1 LKNKISSKIFY
12 LAEGITIYAL
22 MTFLYKETAVLN
34 TLIFPKVDGFL
45 SHLDQKIFG
54 FQPSLRFSETFDS
67 WYFSELFYFGYFCY
81 YLLPLVV
88 LGILYKFLPQKIEEF
103 GFILISSFLLY
114 YFIFIIIP
122 AEGPHVIW
130 DVKLTRVCSVILGLY
145 NIILA
150 ICFEKDLS
158 IFLFIVDLIL
168 YMLLDIGFLMVK
180 LKKDKKGK
188 VKNFQLGIC
197 SIFVILAMI
206 MACFNL
212 NEIYSSIMIL
222 SGMMMVI
229 STPFQKMKSLRENS
243 NNR

>member
-1 LKNKISSKIFY
+1 MELNRTMILLSGCFLMVWSTFKWKI
-12 LAEGITIYAL
+12 
-22 MTFLYKETAVLN
+22 
-34 TLIFPKVDGFL
+34 
-45 SHLDQKIFG
+45 
-54 FQPSLRFSETFDS
+54 
-67 WYFSELFYFGYFCY
+67 
-81 YLLPLVV
+81 
-88 LGILYKFLPQKIEEF
+88 
-103 GFILISSFLLY
+103 
-114 YFIFIIIP
+114 
-122 AEGPHVIW
+122 PHVIW

-150 ICFEKDLS
+150 IGFEKDLS

-197 SIFVILAMI
+197 SIFIILAMI

-229 STPFQKMKSLRENS
+229 STPFQEMKLLRENS

>member
-1 LKNKISSKIFY
+1 MELNRTMILLSGCFLIVWSTFKWKI
-12 LAEGITIYAL
+12 
-22 MTFLYKETAVLN
+22 
-34 TLIFPKVDGFL
+34 
-45 SHLDQKIFG
+45 
-54 FQPSLRFSETFDS
+54 
-67 WYFSELFYFGYFCY
+67 
-81 YLLPLVV
+81 
-88 LGILYKFLPQKIEEF
+88 
-103 GFILISSFLLY
+103 
-114 YFIFIIIP
+114 
-122 AEGPHVIW
+122 PHVIW
-130 DVKLTRVCSVILGLY
+130 DVKLIRVCLVILGLY

-229 STPFQKMKSLRENS
+229 STPFQEMKSLRENS

>member
-1 LKNKISSKIFY
+1 MELNRTMILLSGCFLMVWSTFKWKI
-12 LAEGITIYAL
+12 
-22 MTFLYKETAVLN
+22 
-34 TLIFPKVDGFL
+34 
-45 SHLDQKIFG
+45 
-54 FQPSLRFSETFDS
+54 
-67 WYFSELFYFGYFCY
+67 
-81 YLLPLVV
+81 
-88 LGILYKFLPQKIEEF
+88 
-103 GFILISSFLLY
+103 
-114 YFIFIIIP
+114 
-122 AEGPHVIW
+122 PHVIW

-150 ICFEKDLS
+150 IGFEKDLS

-229 STPFQKMKSLRENS
+229 STHFQEMKLLRENS

>member
-1 LKNKISSKIFY
+1 MELNRTMILLSGCFLIVWSTFKWKI
-12 LAEGITIYAL
+12 
-22 MTFLYKETAVLN
+22 
-34 TLIFPKVDGFL
+34 
-45 SHLDQKIFG
+45 
-54 FQPSLRFSETFDS
+54 
-67 WYFSELFYFGYFCY
+67 
-81 YLLPLVV
+81 
-88 LGILYKFLPQKIEEF
+88 
-103 GFILISSFLLY
+103 
-114 YFIFIIIP
+114 
-122 AEGPHVIW
+122 PHVIW

-180 LKKDKKGK
+180 LKKDKKRK

-229 STPFQKMKSLRENS
+229 STPFQEMKSLRENS

>member
-1 LKNKISSKIFY
+1 MELNRTMILLSGCFLIVWSTFKWKI
-12 LAEGITIYAL
+12 
-22 MTFLYKETAVLN
+22 
-34 TLIFPKVDGFL
+34 
-45 SHLDQKIFG
+45 
-54 FQPSLRFSETFDS
+54 
-67 WYFSELFYFGYFCY
+67 
-81 YLLPLVV
+81 
-88 LGILYKFLPQKIEEF
+88 
-103 GFILISSFLLY
+103 
-114 YFIFIIIP
+114 
-122 AEGPHVIW
+122 PHVIW

-158 IFLFIVDLIL
+158 IFLF
-168 YMLLDIGFLMVK
+168 MLLDIGFLMVK

-243 NNR
+243 NR

>member
-1 LKNKISSKIFY
+1 MELNRTMILLSGCFLIVWSTFKWKI
-12 LAEGITIYAL
+12 
-22 MTFLYKETAVLN
+22 
-34 TLIFPKVDGFL
+34 
-45 SHLDQKIFG
+45 
-54 FQPSLRFSETFDS
+54 
-67 WYFSELFYFGYFCY
+67 
-81 YLLPLVV
+81 
-88 LGILYKFLPQKIEEF
+88 
-103 GFILISSFLLY
+103 
-114 YFIFIIIP
+114 
-122 AEGPHVIW
+122 PHVIW

-197 SIFVILAMI
+197 SIFVIWAMI

-229 STPFQKMKSLRENS
+229 STPFQEMKSLRENS

>member
-1 LKNKISSKIFY
+1 MELNRTMILLSGCFLIVWSTFKWKI
-12 LAEGITIYAL
+12 
-22 MTFLYKETAVLN
+22 
-34 TLIFPKVDGFL
+34 
-45 SHLDQKIFG
+45 
-54 FQPSLRFSETFDS
+54 
-67 WYFSELFYFGYFCY
+67 
-81 YLLPLVV
+81 
-88 LGILYKFLPQKIEEF
+88 
-103 GFILISSFLLY
+103 
-114 YFIFIIIP
+114 
-122 AEGPHVIW
+122 PHVIW

-150 ICFEKDLS
+150 VCFEKDLS

-229 STPFQKMKSLRENS
+229 STPFQEMKSLRENS

>member
-1 LKNKISSKIFY
+1 MELNRTMILLSGCFLIVWSTFKWKI
-12 LAEGITIYAL
+12 
-22 MTFLYKETAVLN
+22 
-34 TLIFPKVDGFL
+34 
-45 SHLDQKIFG
+45 
-54 FQPSLRFSETFDS
+54 
-67 WYFSELFYFGYFCY
+67 
-81 YLLPLVV
+81 
-88 LGILYKFLPQKIEEF
+88 
-103 GFILISSFLLY
+103 
-114 YFIFIIIP
+114 
-122 AEGPHVIW
+122 PHVIW
-130 DVKLTRVCSVILGLY
+130 NVKLTRVCSVILGLY

-188 VKNFQLGIC
+188 VKKFQIGIC

-229 STPFQKMKSLRENS
+229 STPFQEMKSLRENS
-243 NNR
+243 NNDSIF

>member
-1 LKNKISSKIFY
+1 MELNRTMILLSGCFLIVWSTFKWKI
-12 LAEGITIYAL
+12 
-22 MTFLYKETAVLN
+22 
-34 TLIFPKVDGFL
+34 
-45 SHLDQKIFG
+45 
-54 FQPSLRFSETFDS
+54 
-67 WYFSELFYFGYFCY
+67 
-81 YLLPLVV
+81 
-88 LGILYKFLPQKIEEF
+88 
-103 GFILISSFLLY
+103 
-114 YFIFIIIP
+114 
-122 AEGPHVIW
+122 PHVIW

-158 IFLFIVDLIL
+158 IFLLIVDLIL

>member
-1 LKNKISSKIFY
+1 MELNRTMILLSGCFLIVWSTFKWKI
-12 LAEGITIYAL
+12 
-22 MTFLYKETAVLN
+22 
-34 TLIFPKVDGFL
+34 
-45 SHLDQKIFG
+45 
-54 FQPSLRFSETFDS
+54 
-67 WYFSELFYFGYFCY
+67 
-81 YLLPLVV
+81 
-88 LGILYKFLPQKIEEF
+88 
-103 GFILISSFLLY
+103 
-114 YFIFIIIP
+114 
-122 AEGPHVIW
+122 PHVIW

-212 NEIYSSIMIL
+212 NEIYFSIMIL

-243 NNR
+243 NRQQTYMGNCIQVGNR

>member
-1 LKNKISSKIFY
+1 MELNRTMILLSGCFLMVWSTFKWKI
-12 LAEGITIYAL
+12 
-22 MTFLYKETAVLN
+22 
-34 TLIFPKVDGFL
+34 
-45 SHLDQKIFG
+45 
-54 FQPSLRFSETFDS
+54 
-67 WYFSELFYFGYFCY
+67 
-81 YLLPLVV
+81 
-88 LGILYKFLPQKIEEF
+88 
-103 GFILISSFLLY
+103 
-114 YFIFIIIP
+114 
-122 AEGPHVIW
+122 PHVIW
-130 DVKLTRVCSVILGLY
+130 DVKLTRVCSVILVLY

-150 ICFEKDLS
+150 IGFEKDLS

-229 STPFQKMKSLRENS
+229 STPFQEMKSLRENS

>member
-1 LKNKISSKIFY
+1 MELNRTMILLSGCFLIVWSTFKWKI
-12 LAEGITIYAL
+12 
-22 MTFLYKETAVLN
+22 
-34 TLIFPKVDGFL
+34 
-45 SHLDQKIFG
+45 
-54 FQPSLRFSETFDS
+54 
-67 WYFSELFYFGYFCY
+67 
-81 YLLPLVV
+81 
-88 LGILYKFLPQKIEEF
+88 
-103 GFILISSFLLY
+103 
-114 YFIFIIIP
+114 
-122 AEGPHVIW
+122 PHVIW

-168 YMLLDIGFLMVK
+168 YMLLDIGFLIVK

-229 STPFQKMKSLRENS
+229 STPFQEMKSLRENS

>member
-1 LKNKISSKIFY
+1 MELNRTMILLSGCFLIVWSTFKWKI
-12 LAEGITIYAL
+12 
-22 MTFLYKETAVLN
+22 
-34 TLIFPKVDGFL
+34 
-45 SHLDQKIFG
+45 
-54 FQPSLRFSETFDS
+54 
-67 WYFSELFYFGYFCY
+67 
-81 YLLPLVV
+81 
-88 LGILYKFLPQKIEEF
+88 
-103 GFILISSFLLY
+103 
-114 YFIFIIIP
+114 
-122 AEGPHVIW
+122 PHVIW

-168 YMLLDIGFLMVK
+168 YMLLDIRFLMVK

-243 NNR
+243 NR

>member
-1 LKNKISSKIFY
+1 MELNRTMILLSGCFLIIWSTFKWKIP
-12 LAEGITIYAL
+12 
-22 MTFLYKETAVLN
+22 N
-34 TLIFPKVDGFL
+34 
-45 SHLDQKIFG
+45 
-54 FQPSLRFSETFDS
+54 
-67 WYFSELFYFGYFCY
+67 
-81 YLLPLVV
+81 
-88 LGILYKFLPQKIEEF
+88 
-103 GFILISSFLLY
+103 
-114 YFIFIIIP
+114 
-122 AEGPHVIW
+122 VIW

-243 NNR
+243 NR

>member
-1 LKNKISSKIFY
+1 MELNRTMILLSGCFLIVWSTFKWKI
-12 LAEGITIYAL
+12 
-22 MTFLYKETAVLN
+22 
-34 TLIFPKVDGFL
+34 
-45 SHLDQKIFG
+45 
-54 FQPSLRFSETFDS
+54 
-67 WYFSELFYFGYFCY
+67 
-81 YLLPLVV
+81 
-88 LGILYKFLPQKIEEF
+88 
-103 GFILISSFLLY
+103 
-114 YFIFIIIP
+114 
-122 AEGPHVIW
+122 PHVIW

-150 ICFEKDLS
+150 IGFEKDLS

-168 YMLLDIGFLMVK
+168 YMLLDIGFLMGK

-229 STPFQKMKSLRENS
+229 STPFQEMKSLRENS

>member
-1 LKNKISSKIFY
+1 MELNRTMILLSGCFLIVWSTFKWKIS
-12 LAEGITIYAL
+12 
-22 MTFLYKETAVLN
+22 
-34 TLIFPKVDGFL
+34 
-45 SHLDQKIFG
+45 
-54 FQPSLRFSETFDS
+54 
-67 WYFSELFYFGYFCY
+67 
-81 YLLPLVV
+81 
-88 LGILYKFLPQKIEEF
+88 
-103 GFILISSFLLY
+103 
-114 YFIFIIIP
+114 
-122 AEGPHVIW
+122 HVIW

-243 NNR
+243 NR

>member
-1 LKNKISSKIFY
+1 M
-12 LAEGITIYAL
+12 ER
-22 MTFLYKETAVLN
+22 
-34 TLIFPKVDGFL
+34 
-45 SHLDQKIFG
+45 
-54 FQPSLRFSETFDS
+54 LRFLIVWSTFK
-67 WYFSELFYFGYFCY
+67 W
-81 YLLPLVV
+81 
-88 LGILYKFLPQKIEEF
+88 KI
-103 GFILISSFLLY
+103 
-114 YFIFIIIP
+114 
-122 AEGPHVIW
+122 PHVIW

-229 STPFQKMKSLRENS
+229 STPFQEMKSLRENS

>member
-1 LKNKISSKIFY
+1 MELNRTMILLSGCFLIVWSTFKWKI
-12 LAEGITIYAL
+12 
-22 MTFLYKETAVLN
+22 
-34 TLIFPKVDGFL
+34 
-45 SHLDQKIFG
+45 
-54 FQPSLRFSETFDS
+54 
-67 WYFSELFYFGYFCY
+67 
-81 YLLPLVV
+81 
-88 LGILYKFLPQKIEEF
+88 
-103 GFILISSFLLY
+103 
-114 YFIFIIIP
+114 
-122 AEGPHVIW
+122 PHVIW

-145 NIILA
+145 NIIFA

-229 STPFQKMKSLRENS
+229 STPFQEMKSLRENS
-243 NNR
+243 NR

>member
-1 LKNKISSKIFY
+1 MELNRTMILFSGCFLIVWSTFKWKI
-12 LAEGITIYAL
+12 
-22 MTFLYKETAVLN
+22 
-34 TLIFPKVDGFL
+34 
-45 SHLDQKIFG
+45 
-54 FQPSLRFSETFDS
+54 
-67 WYFSELFYFGYFCY
+67 
-81 YLLPLVV
+81 
-88 LGILYKFLPQKIEEF
+88 
-103 GFILISSFLLY
+103 
-114 YFIFIIIP
+114 
-122 AEGPHVIW
+122 PHVIW
-130 DVKLTRVCSVILGLY
+130 NVKLTRVCSVILGLY

-229 STPFQKMKSLRENS
+229 STPFQEMKSLRENS
-243 NNR
+243 NNRK

>member
-1 LKNKISSKIFY
+1 MELNRTMILLSGCFLIVWSTFKWKI
-12 LAEGITIYAL
+12 
-22 MTFLYKETAVLN
+22 
-34 TLIFPKVDGFL
+34 
-45 SHLDQKIFG
+45 
-54 FQPSLRFSETFDS
+54 
-67 WYFSELFYFGYFCY
+67 
-81 YLLPLVV
+81 
-88 LGILYKFLPQKIEEF
+88 
-103 GFILISSFLLY
+103 
-114 YFIFIIIP
+114 
-122 AEGPHVIW
+122 PHVIW

-168 YMLLDIGFLMVK
+168 YMLLDIEFLMVK

-229 STPFQKMKSLRENS
+229 STPFQEMKSLRENS
-243 NNR
+243 NR

>member
-1 LKNKISSKIFY
+1 MELNRTMILLSGCFLIVWSTFKWKI
-12 LAEGITIYAL
+12 
-22 MTFLYKETAVLN
+22 
-34 TLIFPKVDGFL
+34 
-45 SHLDQKIFG
+45 
-54 FQPSLRFSETFDS
+54 
-67 WYFSELFYFGYFCY
+67 
-81 YLLPLVV
+81 
-88 LGILYKFLPQKIEEF
+88 
-103 GFILISSFLLY
+103 
-114 YFIFIIIP
+114 
-122 AEGPHVIW
+122 PHVIW

-229 STPFQKMKSLRENS
+229 STPFQKMKRNYE
-243 NNR
+243 

>member
-1 LKNKISSKIFY
+1 MELNRTMILLSGCLLIVWSTFKWKI
-12 LAEGITIYAL
+12 
-22 MTFLYKETAVLN
+22 
-34 TLIFPKVDGFL
+34 
-45 SHLDQKIFG
+45 
-54 FQPSLRFSETFDS
+54 
-67 WYFSELFYFGYFCY
+67 
-81 YLLPLVV
+81 
-88 LGILYKFLPQKIEEF
+88 
-103 GFILISSFLLY
+103 
-114 YFIFIIIP
+114 
-122 AEGPHVIW
+122 PHVIW

>member
-1 LKNKISSKIFY
+1 MELNRTMILLSGCFLMVWSTFKWKI
-12 LAEGITIYAL
+12 
-22 MTFLYKETAVLN
+22 
-34 TLIFPKVDGFL
+34 
-45 SHLDQKIFG
+45 
-54 FQPSLRFSETFDS
+54 
-67 WYFSELFYFGYFCY
+67 
-81 YLLPLVV
+81 
-88 LGILYKFLPQKIEEF
+88 
-103 GFILISSFLLY
+103 
-114 YFIFIIIP
+114 
-122 AEGPHVIW
+122 PHVIW

-150 ICFEKDLS
+150 IGFEKDLS

-197 SIFVILAMI
+197 SIFVIWAMI

-229 STPFQKMKSLRENS
+229 STPFQEMKSFRENS

>member
-1 LKNKISSKIFY
+1 MELNRTMILLSGCFLIVWSTFKWKI
-12 LAEGITIYAL
+12 
-22 MTFLYKETAVLN
+22 
-34 TLIFPKVDGFL
+34 
-45 SHLDQKIFG
+45 
-54 FQPSLRFSETFDS
+54 
-67 WYFSELFYFGYFCY
+67 
-81 YLLPLVV
+81 
-88 LGILYKFLPQKIEEF
+88 
-103 GFILISSFLLY
+103 
-114 YFIFIIIP
+114 
-122 AEGPHVIW
+122 PHVIW
-130 DVKLTRVCSVILGLY
+130 NVKLTRVCSVILGLY

-229 STPFQKMKSLRENS
+229 STPFQEMKSLRENS
-243 NNR
+243 NNDSIF

>member
-1 LKNKISSKIFY
+1 MELNRTMILLSGCFLIVWSTFKWKI
-12 LAEGITIYAL
+12 
-22 MTFLYKETAVLN
+22 
-34 TLIFPKVDGFL
+34 
-45 SHLDQKIFG
+45 
-54 FQPSLRFSETFDS
+54 
-67 WYFSELFYFGYFCY
+67 
-81 YLLPLVV
+81 
-88 LGILYKFLPQKIEEF
+88 
-103 GFILISSFLLY
+103 
-114 YFIFIIIP
+114 
-122 AEGPHVIW
+122 PHVIW
-130 DVKLTRVCSVILGLY
+130 DVKLTRGCSVILGLY

-229 STPFQKMKSLRENS
+229 STPFQEMKSLCENS

>member
-1 LKNKISSKIFY
+1 MELNRTMILLSGCFLIVWSTFKLKI
-12 LAEGITIYAL
+12 
-22 MTFLYKETAVLN
+22 
-34 TLIFPKVDGFL
+34 
-45 SHLDQKIFG
+45 
-54 FQPSLRFSETFDS
+54 
-67 WYFSELFYFGYFCY
+67 
-81 YLLPLVV
+81 
-88 LGILYKFLPQKIEEF
+88 
-103 GFILISSFLLY
+103 
-114 YFIFIIIP
+114 
-122 AEGPHVIW
+122 PHVIW

-243 NNR
+243 NR

>member
-1 LKNKISSKIFY
+1 MELNRTMILLSGCFLIVWSTFKWKI
-12 LAEGITIYAL
+12 
-22 MTFLYKETAVLN
+22 
-34 TLIFPKVDGFL
+34 
-45 SHLDQKIFG
+45 
-54 FQPSLRFSETFDS
+54 
-67 WYFSELFYFGYFCY
+67 
-81 YLLPLVV
+81 
-88 LGILYKFLPQKIEEF
+88 
-103 GFILISSFLLY
+103 
-114 YFIFIIIP
+114 
-122 AEGPHVIW
+122 PHVIW

-222 SGMMMVI
+222 SCMMMVI

-243 NNR
+243 NR

>member
-1 LKNKISSKIFY
+1 MELNRTMILLSGCFLMVWSTFKWKI
-12 LAEGITIYAL
+12 
-22 MTFLYKETAVLN
+22 
-34 TLIFPKVDGFL
+34 
-45 SHLDQKIFG
+45 
-54 FQPSLRFSETFDS
+54 
-67 WYFSELFYFGYFCY
+67 
-81 YLLPLVV
+81 
-88 LGILYKFLPQKIEEF
+88 
-103 GFILISSFLLY
+103 
-114 YFIFIIIP
+114 
-122 AEGPHVIW
+122 PHVIW

-150 ICFEKDLS
+150 IGFEKDLS

-197 SIFVILAMI
+197 SIFIIWAMI

-229 STPFQKMKSLRENS
+229 STPFQEMKSFRENS

>member
-1 LKNKISSKIFY
+1 MELNRTMILLSGCFLIVWS
-12 LAEGITIYAL
+12 
-22 MTFLYKETAVLN
+22 TFKW
-34 TLIFPKVDGFL
+34 KM
-45 SHLDQKIFG
+45 
-54 FQPSLRFSETFDS
+54 
-67 WYFSELFYFGYFCY
+67 
-81 YLLPLVV
+81 
-88 LGILYKFLPQKIEEF
+88 
-103 GFILISSFLLY
+103 
-114 YFIFIIIP
+114 
-122 AEGPHVIW
+122 PHVIW

-229 STPFQKMKSLRENS
+229 STPFQEMKLLRENS
-243 NNR
+243 NNDSIF